1 MQAARRRLIK
11 GFSGAALLKVLAGAG
26 IMLPGMALS
35 EWTKAAFEAKN
46 MSDALKALGVK
57 SPTDSKDI
65 QLTGPEISENGA
77 QVSMGLSSSLA
88 KVSQMAILIEKNPT
102 MLSVM
107 FHVPEGTEPAFQ
119 TRVKMAQSS
128 QAHALVKA
136 DGKFFM
142 TSREFRVTTGG
153 CAG

>member
-1 MQAARRRLIK
+1 MQSERRRLIK
-11 GFSGAALLKVLAGAG
+11 GFSGVALLKVLAAAG
-26 IMLPGMALS
+26 IVLPGVALA
-35 EWTKAAFEAKN
+35 EWSKAAFEAKN
-46 MSDALKALGVK
+46 MTDALKAIGVK
-57 SPTDSKDI
+57 SSVESKDI

-77 QVSMGLSSSLA
+77 QVSIGISSSLPN
-88 KVSQMAILIEKNPT
+88 VTQMAILIEKNPT
-102 MLSVM
+102 MLAAM
-107 FHVPEGTEPAFQ
+107 FHLSGGTEPAFQ

-128 QAHALVKA
+128 LVHALVKT

>member
-1 MQAARRRLIK
+1 MQSGRRRLIK
-11 GFSGAALLKVLAGAG
+11 GFSGAALLKVLTAAGLV
-26 IMLPGMALS
+26 LPGMAQADWS
-35 EWTKAAFEAKN
+35 KAAFEAKN

-57 SPTDSKDI
+57 TSAESKDI
-65 QLTGPEISENGA
+65 QLTGSEISENGA
-77 QVSMGLSSSLA
+77 QVSMGISTSLSN
-88 KVSQMAILIEKNPT
+88 VTQMAILIEKNPT
-102 MLSVM
+102 MLAVM

-128 QAHALVKA
+128 QVHALIKA

-142 TSREFRVTTGG
+142 SSREFRVTTGG

>member
-1 MQAARRRLIK
+1 MLVGRRSLLQ
-11 GFSGAALLKVLAGAG
+11 GFSGAALLKILAGAG
-26 IMLPGMALS
+26 IFLPGMALS
-35 EWTKAAFEAKN
+35 DWSKPAFEAKN
-46 MSDALKALGVK
+46 MADALKALGVK
-57 SPTDSKDI
+57 SSTESKDI

-77 QVSMGLSSSLA
+77 QVSMGISSSLPN
-88 KVSQMAILIEKNPT
+88 VTQMAILIEKNPT
-102 MLSVM
+102 MLAAM
-107 FHVPEGTEPAFQ
+107 FHVPEGTEPTFQ

-128 QAHALVKA
+128 LVYALIKA

>member
-128 QAHALVKA
+128 QVHALVKA